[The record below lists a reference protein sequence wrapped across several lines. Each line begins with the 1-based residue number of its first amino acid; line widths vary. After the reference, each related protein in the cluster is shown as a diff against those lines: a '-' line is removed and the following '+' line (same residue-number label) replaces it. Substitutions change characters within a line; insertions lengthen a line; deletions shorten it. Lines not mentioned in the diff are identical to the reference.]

1 MKLTEMVLSIGLAL
15 FFSNP
20 GYTMQPPPAPLDSPG
35 FQALTGKADIIV
47 VGKVVQVTE
56 TEEAA
61 KTGREIT
68 VEVTLKIGDLLKG
81 DVSGENIHI
90 QESYPGFDSI
100 VKDLTSSK
108 NKISRGQIVSTSAG
122 PRPYH
127 GKYKE
132 GDRIIVLL
140 KVIEG
145 KDKYRPLGSGT
156 YDEYF
161 CEFLIQAGGIKTLYF
176 KFADDIEKYTRSEDE
191 FIGLIKKLSEKN
203 L

>member
-1 MKLTEMVLSIGLAL
+1 
-15 FFSNP
+15 
-20 GYTMQPPPAPLDSPG
+20 MQPPPAPLDSPG

>member
-1 MKLTEMVLSIGLAL
+1 
-15 FFSNP
+15 
-20 GYTMQPPPAPLDSPG
+20 MQPPPAPLDSAR
-35 FQALTGKADIIV
+35 FQALIGRADIIV
-47 VGKVVQVTE
+47 VGKAVQVTE
-56 TEEAA
+56 NEDAA
-61 KTGREIT
+61 KTGGEIT
-68 VEVTLKIGDLLKG
+68 VEVTLKIKKLLKG
-81 DVSGENIHI
+81 KFSGENIHI
-90 QESYPGFDSI
+90 QESYPDLDSI
-100 VKDLTSSK
+100 VKDLTSSQ
-108 NKISRGQIVSTSAG
+108 NKISRGQIVSTSSG

-176 KFADDIEKYTRSEDE
+176 HFADDIEKYTRSEDE

>member
-161 CEFLIQAGGIKTLYF
+161 CEFSSRQGALRHYISSSPTILKNTLVL
-176 KFADDIEKYTRSEDE
+176 KMNSSA
-191 FIGLIKKLSEKN
+191 
-203 L
+203 